1 MSDRPAGK
9 TAGPI
14 EPIPLNIFTGF
25 LGAGKTTLLN
35 RLLKDQ
41 ALSDTAVLVNEV
53 GDIGI
58 DHNLYEIVEDGV
70 ILLSSGCLCCSV
82 RGDLVNS
89 LENLLRARDNGRC
102 KPFNRVV
109 IETTGIADPAS
120 VIHIL
125 MTQPYLTLRY
135 RLDGVITLVDAVNGM
150 KTLDAHEEAVKQA
163 AMADRIVI
171 TKTDL
176 PEGKAQLPA
185 LRDRLKKLNPAA
197 IVLEGEVRAKELI
210 DAGLYNPESKI
221 PDVARWLR
229 EEAVIAAEEDAHHRH
244 HEHHGH
250 DHDHGHHHGHDH
262 GHHHGHGHSHG
273 HSHGH
278 DQASRHDASIKA
290 FSIATEQPIPFNTL
304 EMFLDLLRS
313 AHGDKILRM
322 KGIVKLADDPSRP
335 VVFHVVQHLMHPPA
349 RLDAWP
355 DADRRSRMVCI
366 TKDLAPEMVRKM
378 FDAFLGVPQVDMPDK
393 AALTENPLSL
403 NR

>member
-1 MSDRPAGK
+1 MSDTPDRA
-9 TAGPI
+9 AGPL
-14 EPIPLNIFTGF
+14 EPIPLNVFTGF

-35 RLLKDQ
+35 RLLKDP
-41 ALSDTAVLVNEV
+41 AMHDAAVLVNEV

-58 DHNLYEIVEDGV
+58 DHNLYEIVEEGI
-70 ILLSSGCLCCSV
+70 ILLSSGCLCCAV

-120 VIHIL
+120 VIHII

-135 RLDGVITLVDAVNGM
+135 RLDGVVTLVDAVNGM
-150 KTLDAHEEAVKQA
+150 KTLDEHEEAVKQA
-163 AMADRIVI
+163 AMADRLVI

-176 PEGKAQLPA
+176 PEGAAQLPA
-185 LRDRLKKLNPAA
+185 LRERLAKLNPAA
-197 IVLEGEVRAKELI
+197 LVLEGEVPVSDLI
-210 DAGLYNPESKI
+210 NAGLYDPGSKI

-229 EEAVIAAEEDAHHRH
+229 EEAVIAAEEDAHHH
-244 HEHHGH
+244 AH
-250 DHDHGHHHGHDH
+250 D
-262 GHHHGHGHSHG
+262 HHGHGHDHHHG
-273 HSHGH
+273 RHHTH

-290 FSIATEQPIPFNTL
+290 FSIATETPIPLNTL
-304 EMFLDLLRS
+304 EMFLDLMRS

-322 KGIVKLADDPSRP
+322 KGIVQLADEPERP

-349 RLDAWP
+349 RLESWP
-355 DADRRSRMVCI
+355 DADRRSRIVCI
-366 TKDLAPEMVRKM
+366 TKNLAPEMVRKM

-393 AALTENPLSL
+393 AALTANPLSL
-403 NR
+403 HR

>member
-1 MSDRPAGK
+1 MSDAPAK
-9 TAGPI
+9 KAGPI
-14 EPIPLNIFTGF
+14 EPIPLNVFTGF

-35 RLLKDQ
+35 RLLKDP
-41 ALSDTAVLVNEV
+41 AMSDAAVLVNEV

-58 DHNLYEIVEDGV
+58 DHNLYEIVEEGV

-89 LENLLRARDNGRC
+89 LENLLRARDNNRC

-120 VIHIL
+120 VIHII

-135 RLDGVITLVDAVNGM
+135 RLDGVVTLVDAVNGM
-150 KTLDAHEEAVKQA
+150 RTLDQHEEAVKQA

-176 PEGKAQLPA
+176 PEGAAALPA
-185 LRDRLKKLNPAA
+185 LRERLKKLNPAA
-197 IVLEGEVRAKELI
+197 IVVKSNARVEELI
-210 DAGLYNPESKI
+210 HAGLYDPEKKI

-229 EEAVIAAEEDAHHRH
+229 EEAVLAAEEDAHS
-244 HEHHGH
+244 
-250 DHDHGHHHGHDH
+250 HHHHDDGHA
-262 GHHHGHGHSHG
+262 HGHSH
-273 HSHGH
+273 HHHNH

-290 FSIATEQPIPFNTL
+290 FSIATEKPIPLNTL
-304 EMFLDLLRS
+304 EMFLDLMRS
-313 AHGDKILRM
+313 AHGDKLLRM
-322 KGIVKLADDPSRP
+322 KGIVQLDDDPERP

-366 TKDLAPEMVRKM
+366 TKDLPPEMVRKM
-378 FDAFLGVPQVDMPDK
+378 FNAFLGVPQVDTPDM
-393 AALTENPLSL
+393 AALTDNPLAV
-403 NR
+403 R

>member
-1 MSDRPAGK
+1 VSDTPAK
-9 TAGPI
+9 KAGPI
-14 EPIPLNIFTGF
+14 EPIPLNVFTGF

-35 RLLKDQ
+35 RLLKDP
-41 ALSDTAVLVNEV
+41 AMSDAAVLVNEV

-58 DHNLYEIVEDGV
+58 DHNLYEIVEEGV

-82 RGDLVNS
+82 RGDLVSS
-89 LENLLRARDNGRC
+89 LENLLRARDNSRC

-120 VIHIL
+120 VIHII

-135 RLDGVITLVDAVNGM
+135 RLDGVVTLVDAVNGM
-150 KTLDAHEEAVKQA
+150 RTLDEHEEAVKQA

-176 PEGKAQLPA
+176 PEGAAALPA
-185 LRDRLKKLNPAA
+185 LRERLKKLNPAA
-197 IVLEGEVRAKELI
+197 IVLESTARVEELI
-210 DAGLYNPESKI
+210 HAGLYDPEKKI

-229 EEAVIAAEEDAHHRH
+229 DEAVLAAEEDAHQH
-244 HEHHGH
+244 HH
-250 DHDHGHHHGHDH
+250 HDHGHNHGHH
-262 GHHHGHGHSHG
+262 GHHHHN
-273 HSHGH
+273 H

-290 FSIATEQPIPFNTL
+290 FSIATEKPISFNTL
-304 EMFLDLLRS
+304 EMFLDLMRS

-322 KGIVKLADDPSRP
+322 KGIVQLADDPDRP

-349 RLDAWP
+349 RLESWP

-366 TKDLAPEMVRKM
+366 TKNLAPEMVRKM
-378 FDAFLGVPQVDMPDK
+378 FDAFLGVPQIDTPDK
-393 AALTENPLSL
+393 AALTDNPLAV
-403 NR
+403 R

>member
-1 MSDRPAGK
+1 MSDTPAR

-14 EPIPLNIFTGF
+14 EPIPLSVFTGF

-35 RLLKDQ
+35 RLLKDP
-41 ALSDTAVLVNEV
+41 AMSNAAVLVNEV

-58 DHNLYEIVEDGV
+58 DHNLYEIVEEGV
-70 ILLSSGCLCCSV
+70 ILLSSGCLCCAV

-120 VIHIL
+120 VIHII

-150 KTLDAHEEAVKQA
+150 KTLDAHEEALKQA

-176 PEGKAQLPA
+176 PEGAAALPA
-185 LRDRLKKLNPAA
+185 LRARLKKLNPAA
-197 IVLEGEVRAKELI
+197 VVLEGQPPAADLI
-210 DAGLYNPESKI
+210 NAGLYNPDSKI

-229 EEAVIAAEEDAHHRH
+229 EEAVIAAEEDAHHHDH
-244 HEHHGH
+244 HE
-250 DHDHGHHHGHDH
+250 HGHHH
-262 GHHHGHGHSHG
+262 HHR
-273 HSHGH
+273 H
-278 DQASRHDASIKA
+278 DQASRHDVSIKA
-290 FSIATEQPIPFNTL
+290 FSIATDKPIPLNTL
-304 EMFLDLLRS
+304 EMFLDLMRS
-313 AHGDKILRM
+313 AHGDKLLRM
-322 KGIVKLADDPSRP
+322 KGIVQIADDPDRP

-366 TKDLAPEMVRKM
+366 TKDLAPETVRKM
-378 FDAFLGVPQVDMPDK
+378 FDAFLGVPQIDTPDK
-393 AALTENPLSL
+393 AALTGNPLAL

>member
-1 MSDRPAGK
+1 VSDSPAGK

-35 RLLKDQ
+35 RLLKDP
-41 ALSDTAVLVNEV
+41 AMSEAAVLVNEV

-109 IETTGIADPAS
+109 VETTGIADPAS

-135 RLDGVITLVDAVNGM
+135 RLDGVVTLVDAVNGM

-163 AMADRIVI
+163 AMADRLVI

-176 PEGKAQLPA
+176 PEGKAQLSA
-185 LRDRLKKLNPAA
+185 LRERLKKLNPAA
-197 IVLEGEVRAKELI
+197 IVLAGEVRVEDLI
-210 DAGLYNPESKI
+210 DAGLYNPGSKI

-229 EEAVIAAEEDAHHRH
+229 EEAVIAAEEDAHH
-244 HEHHGH
+244 H
-250 DHDHGHHHGHDH
+250 DHDH
-262 GHHHGHGHSHG
+262 HHHGHGHH
-273 HSHGH
+273 HNH

-313 AHGDKILRM
+313 AHGDRILRM

-349 RLDAWP
+349 RLEAWP
-355 DADRRSRMVCI
+355 DADRRSRIVCI

-403 NR
+403 RR

>member
-1 MSDRPAGK
+1 MSDTPAGK
-9 TAGPI
+9 QAGPI

-35 RLLKDQ
+35 RLLKDP
-41 ALSDTAVLVNEV
+41 AMSDTAVLVNEV

-109 IETTGIADPAS
+109 VETTGIADPAS

-135 RLDGVITLVDAVNGM
+135 RLDGVVTLVDAVNGM

-163 AMADRIVI
+163 AMADRLVI

-176 PEGKAQLPA
+176 PEGKAQLSA
-185 LRDRLKKLNPAA
+185 LRERLKKLNPAA
-197 IVLEGEVRAKELI
+197 IVLEGEVRVEDLI
-210 DAGLYNPESKI
+210 DAGLYNPGSKI

-229 EEAVIAAEEDAHHRH
+229 EEAVIAAEEDAHHH
-244 HEHHGH
+244 DHEHH
-250 DHDHGHHHGHDH
+250 H
-262 GHHHGHGHSHG
+262 GHHHGHGHH
-273 HSHGH
+273 HHHH

-304 EMFLDLLRS
+304 EMFLDLMRS

-322 KGIVKLADDPSRP
+322 KGIVKLEDDPERP

-349 RLDAWP
+349 RLEAWP
-355 DADRRSRMVCI
+355 DADRRSRMVCV

-403 NR
+403 RR

>member
-1 MSDRPAGK
+1 MSDLPAQPS
-9 TAGPI
+9 GPV
-14 EPIPLNIFTGF
+14 EPLPLSVFTGF

-35 RLLKDQ
+35 RLLKDP
-41 ALSDTAVLVNEV
+41 ALSNTAVLVNEV

-58 DHNLYEIVEDGV
+58 DHNLYEIVEEGV
-70 ILLSSGCLCCSV
+70 ILLSSGCLCCAV

-120 VIHIL
+120 VIHII

-135 RLDGVITLVDAVNGM
+135 RLDGVVTLVDAVNGM
-150 KTLDAHEEAVKQA
+150 KTLDHHEEAVKQA

-176 PEGKAQLPA
+176 PEGREQLAA
-185 LRDRLKKLNPAA
+185 LRARLQRLNPAA
-197 IVLEGEVRAKELI
+197 IVLEGEVSAEALI
-210 DAGLYNPESKI
+210 NAGLYNPESKI

-229 EEAVIAAEEDAHHRH
+229 EEAVIAAEEDAHHH
-244 HEHHGH
+244 H
-250 DHDHGHHHGHDH
+250 DHY
-262 GHHHGHGHSHG
+262 HHGHGHQHDHHG
-273 HSHGH
+273 HRH

-290 FSIATEQPIPFNTL
+290 FSIATETPVALNTL

-322 KGIVKLADDPSRP
+322 KGIVQLADEPERP

-355 DADRRSRMVCI
+355 DADRRSRMVFI

-378 FDAFLGVPQVDMPDK
+378 FDAFQGVPRIDAPDK
-393 AALTENPLSL
+393 AALTDNPLAI
-403 NR
+403 R

>member
-1 MSDRPAGK
+1 MSDTPAR

-14 EPIPLNIFTGF
+14 EPIPLSVFTGF

-35 RLLKDQ
+35 RLLKDP
-41 ALSDTAVLVNEV
+41 AMRDAAVLVNEV

-58 DHNLYEIVEDGV
+58 DHSLYEIVEEGV
-70 ILLSSGCLCCSV
+70 ILLASGCLCCAV

-120 VIHIL
+120 VIHII

-135 RLDGVITLVDAVNGM
+135 RLDGVVTLVDAVNGM
-150 KTLDAHEEAVKQA
+150 KTLDAYEEALKQA

-176 PEGKAQLPA
+176 PEGAAALPA
-185 LRDRLKKLNPAA
+185 LRARLRKLNPAA
-197 IVLEGEVRAKELI
+197 VLLEGQPPAADLI
-210 DAGLYNPESKI
+210 NAGLYNPESKI

-229 EEAVIAAEEDAHHRH
+229 EEAVIAAEEDAHHHDR
-244 HEHHGH
+244 HHGH
-250 DHDHGHHHGHDH
+250 DHHQHGHHH
-262 GHHHGHGHSHG
+262 HHR
-273 HSHGH
+273 H
-278 DQASRHDASIKA
+278 DQVSRHDASIKA
-290 FSIATEQPIPFNTL
+290 FSIATDKPIPLNTL
-304 EMFLDLLRS
+304 EMFLDLMRS
-313 AHGDKILRM
+313 AHGDKLLRM
-322 KGIVKLADDPSRP
+322 KGIVQIADDPDRP

-366 TKDLAPEMVRKM
+366 TKDLAPETVRKM
-378 FDAFLGVPQVDMPDK
+378 FDAFLGVPQIDTPDK
-393 AALTENPLSL
+393 TALTDNPLAL

>member
-1 MSDRPAGK
+1 MSDTPAR

-14 EPIPLNIFTGF
+14 EPIPLSVFTGF

-35 RLLKDQ
+35 RLLKDP
-41 ALSDTAVLVNEV
+41 AMSNAAVLVNEV

-58 DHNLYEIVEDGV
+58 DHNLYEIVEEGV
-70 ILLSSGCLCCSV
+70 ILLSSGCLCCAV

-120 VIHIL
+120 VIHII

-150 KTLDAHEEAVKQA
+150 KTLDAHEEALKQA

-176 PEGKAQLPA
+176 PEGAAQLSA
-185 LRDRLKKLNPAA
+185 LRARLRKLNPAA
-197 IVLEGEVRAKELI
+197 VVLEGQPPAADLI
-210 DAGLYNPESKI
+210 NAGLYNPESKI

-229 EEAVIAAEEDAHHRH
+229 EEAVIAAEEDAHHH
-244 HEHHGH
+244 DHHHGH
-250 DHDHGHHHGHDH
+250 HDHGHQ
-262 GHHHGHGHSHG
+262 HHHR
-273 HSHGH
+273 H

-290 FSIATEQPIPFNTL
+290 FSIATDKPIPLNTL
-304 EMFLDLLRS
+304 EMFLDLMRS
-313 AHGDKILRM
+313 AHGDKLLRM
-322 KGIVKLADDPSRP
+322 KGIVQLADDPDRP

-355 DADRRSRMVCI
+355 DADHRSRMVCI

-378 FDAFLGVPQVDMPDK
+378 FDAFLGVPQIDTPDK
-393 AALTENPLSL
+393 AALTGNPLAL

>member
-1 MSDRPAGK
+1 VSDSPAGK

-35 RLLKDQ
+35 RLLKDP
-41 ALSDTAVLVNEV
+41 AMSEAAVLVNEV

-109 IETTGIADPAS
+109 VETTGIADPAS

-135 RLDGVITLVDAVNGM
+135 RLDGVVTLVDAVNGM

-163 AMADRIVI
+163 AMADRLVI

-176 PEGKAQLPA
+176 PEGKAQLSA
-185 LRDRLKKLNPAA
+185 LRERLKKLNPAA
-197 IVLEGEVRAKELI
+197 IVLEGEVRVEDLI
-210 DAGLYNPESKI
+210 DAGLYNPGSKI

-229 EEAVIAAEEDAHHRH
+229 EEAVIAAEEDAHH
-244 HEHHGH
+244 H
-250 DHDHGHHHGHDH
+250 DHDH
-262 GHHHGHGHSHG
+262 HHHGHGHH
-273 HSHGH
+273 HNH

-313 AHGDKILRM
+313 AHGDRILRM

-349 RLDAWP
+349 RLEAWP
-355 DADRRSRMVCI
+355 DADRRSRIVCI

-403 NR
+403 RR

>member
-1 MSDRPAGK
+1 MSDTPAK

-14 EPIPLNIFTGF
+14 EPIPLNVFTGF

-35 RLLKDQ
+35 RLLKDP

-58 DHNLYEIVEDGV
+58 DHNLYEIVEEGV

-89 LENLLRARDNGRC
+89 LENLLRARDNNRC

-120 VIHIL
+120 VIHII

-135 RLDGVITLVDAVNGM
+135 RLDGVVTLVDAVNGM
-150 KTLDAHEEAVKQA
+150 KTLDNHEEALKQA

-171 TKTDL
+171 TKSDL
-176 PEGKAQLPA
+176 PEGAAALPA
-185 LRDRLKKLNPAA
+185 LRERLKKLNPAA
-197 IVLEGEVRAKELI
+197 LVLEGNVKAEELLH
-210 DAGLYNPESKI
+210 AGLYDPARKI

-229 EEAVIAAEEDAHHRH
+229 EEAVIAAEEDAHGH
-244 HEHHGH
+244 HHHDHHGH
-250 DHDHGHHHGHDH
+250 DRGHHH
-262 GHHHGHGHSHG
+262 HHA
-273 HSHGH
+273 H
-278 DQASRHDASIKA
+278 DQASRHDASIKT
-290 FSIATEQPIPFNTL
+290 FSIATEKPIPLNTL
-304 EMFLDLLRS
+304 EMFLDLMRS
-313 AHGDKILRM
+313 AHGDKLLRM
-322 KGIVKLADDPSRP
+322 KGIVQLDDDPERP

-349 RLDAWP
+349 RLEGWP

-366 TKDLAPEMVRKM
+366 TKDLPPEMVRKM
-378 FDAFLGVPQVDMPDK
+378 FNAFLGVPQVDTPDK
-393 AALTENPLSL
+393 AALTENPLAL
-403 NR
+403 GGR

>member
-1 MSDRPAGK
+1 VSDTPAK

-14 EPIPLNIFTGF
+14 EPIPLNVFTGF

-35 RLLKDQ
+35 RLLKDP

-58 DHNLYEIVEDGV
+58 DHNLYEIVEEGV

-89 LENLLRARDNGRC
+89 LENLLRARDNNRC

-120 VIHIL
+120 VIHII

-135 RLDGVITLVDAVNGM
+135 RLDGVVTLVDAVNGM
-150 KTLDAHEEAVKQA
+150 KTLDNHEEALKQA

-171 TKTDL
+171 TKSDL
-176 PEGKAQLPA
+176 PEGAAALPA
-185 LRDRLKKLNPAA
+185 LRERLKKLNPAA
-197 IVLEGEVRAKELI
+197 LVLEGNVKAEELLH
-210 DAGLYNPESKI
+210 AGLYDPARKI

-229 EEAVIAAEEDAHHRH
+229 EEAVIAAEEDAHGH
-244 HEHHGH
+244 HHHDHHGH
-250 DHDHGHHHGHDH
+250 DRGHHH
-262 GHHHGHGHSHG
+262 HHA
-273 HSHGH
+273 H
-278 DQASRHDASIKA
+278 DQASRHDASIKT
-290 FSIATEQPIPFNTL
+290 FSIATEKPIPLNTL
-304 EMFLDLLRS
+304 EMFLDLMRS
-313 AHGDKILRM
+313 AHGDKLLRM
-322 KGIVKLADDPSRP
+322 KGIVQLDDDPERP

-349 RLDAWP
+349 RLEGWP

-366 TKDLAPEMVRKM
+366 TKDLPPEMVRKM
-378 FDAFLGVPQVDMPDK
+378 FNAFLGVPQVDTPDK
-393 AALTENPLSL
+393 AALTENPLAL
-403 NR
+403 GGR

>member
-1 MSDRPAGK
+1 MSDTPAGK
-9 TAGPI
+9 QAGPI

-35 RLLKDQ
+35 RLLKDP
-41 ALSDTAVLVNEV
+41 AMSDTAVLVNEV

-109 IETTGIADPAS
+109 VETTGIADPAS

-135 RLDGVITLVDAVNGM
+135 RLDGVVTLVDAVNGM

-163 AMADRIVI
+163 AMADRLVI

-176 PEGKAQLPA
+176 AEGKAQLSA
-185 LRDRLKKLNPAA
+185 LRKRLKKLNPAA
-197 IVLEGEVRAKELI
+197 IVLEGEVRVEDLI
-210 DAGLYNPESKI
+210 DAGLYNPGSKI

-229 EEAVIAAEEDAHHRH
+229 EEAVIAAEEDAHHH
-244 HEHHGH
+244 GHEPHGH
-250 DHDHGHHHGHDH
+250 DHHHGHHH
-262 GHHHGHGHSHG
+262 HHHN
-273 HSHGH
+273 H

-290 FSIATEQPIPFNTL
+290 FSIATEQPVPFNTL
-304 EMFLDLLRS
+304 EMFLDLMRS

-322 KGIVKLADDPSRP
+322 KGIVKLADDPERP

-349 RLDAWP
+349 RLEAWP

-403 NR
+403 RG

>member
-1 MSDRPAGK
+1 MNDTPAK
-9 TAGPI
+9 KAGPI
-14 EPIPLNIFTGF
+14 EPIPLSVFTGF

-35 RLLKDQ
+35 RLLKDP
-41 ALSDTAVLVNEV
+41 LMSDAAVLVNEV

-58 DHNLYEIVEDGV
+58 DHNLYEIVEEGV
-70 ILLSSGCLCCSV
+70 ILLSSGCLCCAV

-89 LENLLRARDNGRC
+89 LENLLRARDNNRC

-120 VIHIL
+120 VIHII

-135 RLDGVITLVDAVNGM
+135 RLDGVVTLVDAVNGM
-150 KTLDAHEEAVKQA
+150 KTLDKHIEAVKQA

-176 PEGKAQLPA
+176 PEGAAQLPA
-185 LRDRLKKLNPAA
+185 LRERLKKLNPAA
-197 IVLEGEVRAKELI
+197 IVLEGQPPVAELI
-210 DAGLYNPESKI
+210 NAGLYNPDSKI

-229 EEAVIAAEEDAHHRH
+229 EEAVIAAEEDAHH
-244 HEHHGH
+244 H
-250 DHDHGHHHGHDH
+250 DHHHGHDH
-262 GHHHGHGHSHG
+262 GHHH
-273 HSHGH
+273 H

-290 FSIATEQPIPFNTL
+290 FSIATEKPIPLNTL
-304 EMFLDLLRS
+304 EMFLDLMRS

-322 KGIVKLADDPSRP
+322 KGIVQLADDPERP

-349 RLDAWP
+349 RLEAWP
-355 DADRRSRMVCI
+355 DSDRRSRIVCI
-366 TKDLAPEMVRKM
+366 TKDLPPQTVRKM

-393 AALTENPLSL
+393 AALTDNPLAI

>member
-1 MSDRPAGK
+1 MSEKPARQ
-9 TAGPI
+9 AGPI
-14 EPIPLNIFTGF
+14 EPLPLNVFTGF

-35 RLLKDQ
+35 RLLKDP

-58 DHNLYEIVEDGV
+58 DHNLYEIVEEGI
-70 ILLSSGCLCCSV
+70 ILLSSGCLCCAV

-120 VIHIL
+120 VIHII

-135 RLDGVITLVDAVNGM
+135 RLDGVVTLVDAVNGM
-150 KTLDAHEEAVKQA
+150 KTLDHHEEAVKQA

-176 PEGKAQLPA
+176 PEGAAQLPA
-185 LRDRLKKLNPAA
+185 LRERLKKLNPAA
-197 IVLEGEVRAKELI
+197 IVLEGEVRAEALI
-210 DAGLYNPESKI
+210 NAGLYNPESKI

-229 EEAVIAAEEDAHHRH
+229 EEAVIAAEEDAHHH
-244 HEHHGH
+244 H
-250 DHDHGHHHGHDH
+250 D
-262 GHHHGHGHSHG
+262 HHHGHGHHHDHHG
-273 HSHGH
+273 HKH

-290 FSIATEQPIPFNTL
+290 FSIATETPVALNTL

-322 KGIVKLADDPSRP
+322 KGIVQLADDPERP

-355 DADRRSRMVCI
+355 DADRRSRMVFI
-366 TKDLAPEMVRKM
+366 TKDIAPEMVRKM
-378 FDAFLGVPQVDMPDK
+378 FDAFQGVPQIDTPDK
-393 AALTENPLSL
+393 AALTDNPLAI
-403 NR
+403 R

>member
-1 MSDRPAGK
+1 VSDTPAGK
-9 TAGPI
+9 QAGPI

-35 RLLKDQ
+35 RLLKDP
-41 ALSDTAVLVNEV
+41 AMSDTAVLVNEV

-109 IETTGIADPAS
+109 VETTGIADPAS

-135 RLDGVITLVDAVNGM
+135 RLDGVVTLVDAVNGM

-163 AMADRIVI
+163 AMADRLVI

-176 PEGKAQLPA
+176 AEGKAQLSA
-185 LRDRLKKLNPAA
+185 LRKRLKKLNPAA
-197 IVLEGEVRAKELI
+197 IVLEGEVRVEDLI
-210 DAGLYNPESKI
+210 DAGLYNPGSKI

-229 EEAVIAAEEDAHHRH
+229 EEAVIAAEEDAHH
-244 HEHHGH
+244 HGH
-250 DHDHGHHHGHDH
+250 EPHDHHHGHHH
-262 GHHHGHGHSHG
+262 HHHN
-273 HSHGH
+273 H

-290 FSIATEQPIPFNTL
+290 FSIATEQPVPFNTL
-304 EMFLDLLRS
+304 EMFLDLMRS

-322 KGIVKLADDPSRP
+322 KGIVKLADDPERP

-349 RLDAWP
+349 RLEAWP

-403 NR
+403 RG

>member
-1 MSDRPAGK
+1 MSDTPAR

-14 EPIPLNIFTGF
+14 EPIPLSVFTGF

-35 RLLKDQ
+35 RLLKDP
-41 ALSDTAVLVNEV
+41 AMRDAAVLVNEV

-58 DHNLYEIVEDGV
+58 DHSLYEIVEEGV
-70 ILLSSGCLCCSV
+70 ILLASGCLCCAV

-102 KPFNRVV
+102 KPFDRVV

-120 VIHIL
+120 VIHII

-135 RLDGVITLVDAVNGM
+135 RLDGVVTLVDAVNGM
-150 KTLDAHEEAVKQA
+150 KTLDAYEEALKQA

-176 PEGKAQLPA
+176 PEGAAALPA
-185 LRDRLKKLNPAA
+185 LRARLRKLNPAA
-197 IVLEGEVRAKELI
+197 VLLEGQPPAADLI
-210 DAGLYNPESKI
+210 NAGLYNPESKI

-229 EEAVIAAEEDAHHRH
+229 EEAVIAAEEDAHHHDR
-244 HEHHGH
+244 HHGH
-250 DHDHGHHHGHDH
+250 DHHQHGHHH
-262 GHHHGHGHSHG
+262 HHR
-273 HSHGH
+273 H
-278 DQASRHDASIKA
+278 DQVSRHDASIKA
-290 FSIATEQPIPFNTL
+290 FSIATDKPIPLNTL
-304 EMFLDLLRS
+304 EMFLDLMRS
-313 AHGDKILRM
+313 AHGDKLLRM
-322 KGIVKLADDPSRP
+322 KGIVQIADDPDRP

-366 TKDLAPEMVRKM
+366 TKDLAPETVRKM
-378 FDAFLGVPQVDMPDK
+378 FDAFLGVPQIDTPDK
-393 AALTENPLSL
+393 TALTDNPLAL